1 MDESANRRLP
11 RYPFGAGATENVV
24 DYYFKYTTTNNA
36 ACAKKGINSGTG
48 NSGDIATF
56 CA

>member
-24 DYYFKYTTTNNA
+24 DYYFKYTTTNDA